1 MTVDILRLL
10 LPEIIL
16 LVTALVVVV
25 IDLITLRRANDKVL
39 AGVSIAGLLLAA
51 LAAYSLRGI
60 PPEAVTTMLAV
71 DGFATF
77 LMVAVLLAMSLVVL
91 YSYDYMKQYGQ
102 NRGEYYAFLLAVTLA
117 VVLAVGANDL
127 LMVWLAMEFVSIT
140 SYILVSYLRGNP
152 RSSEAGVKYF
162 LYGAVA
168 SAVMLYGISLIYGAT
183 GTTSLN
189 GVALAI
195 NGQGMMEG
203 GRALGFAA
211 VMLLL
216 VGLGFKASLVPF
228 HQWAPDV
235 YEGAPTPITGFLS
248 TASKIA
254 GFALLIRTLIVALPA
269 LSVDWL
275 TVLAGISMITI
286 LFGNLVALRQS
297 NIKRLLAYSSI
308 AQAGYVL
315 MGLVCVPQI
324 GFKILPFSDF
334 AFNGIN
340 GVLIYLFGYIF
351 TNLGAFAV
359 VIAIENKTGKVEIK
373 DYAGLIYR
381 SPWLASL
388 LLIFLLSLTGIPP
401 TLGFWG
407 KYFVFGAAMQIQ
419 FYPLALVGLIGAA
432 IGAGYYLNIVRYM
445 FFMPADDEEKIDVS
459 RSMSIVLG
467 VTAVAVVLIGLL
479 PSALITWATESV
491 QFLAAL

>member
-1 MTVDILRLL
+1 MTVDTLRLL

-16 LVTALVVVV
+16 LVTGLVVIV
-25 IDLITLRRANDKVL
+25 IDLITMRRANDKVL

-60 PPEAVTTMLAV
+60 PPEPVTTMLAV

-77 LMVAVLLAMSLVVL
+77 LMVAVLLGMSLVVL
-91 YSYDYMKQYGQ
+91 YSYDYMKQYGK
-102 NRGEYYAFLLAVTLA
+102 NRGEYYAFLLAVALA
-117 VVLAVGANDL
+117 VVLAVSANDL
-127 LMVWLAMEFVSIT
+127 LMVWLAMEFLSIT

-152 RSSEAGVKYF
+152 RSSEAGLKYF

-168 SAVMLYGISLIYGAT
+168 AAVMLYGISLIYGAT

-189 GVALAI
+189 GVAMAI
-195 NGQGMMEG
+195 SGQGVVEG

-211 VMLLL
+211 VVLLL

-248 TASKIA
+248 TVSKAA
-254 GFALLIRTLIVALPA
+254 GFALLVRTLIVALPS

-297 NIKRLLAYSSI
+297 NIKRMLAYSSI

-315 MGLVCVPQI
+315 MGLVCVPQV

-334 AFNGIN
+334 TFNGIN

-432 IGAGYYLNIVRYM
+432 IGAGYYLNVVRYM

-467 VTAVAVVLIGLL
+467 VTAVAVILLGLL

>member
-1 MTVDILRLL
+1 MTVDTLRLL

-16 LVTALVVVV
+16 LLTGLVVII
-25 IDLITLRRANDKVL
+25 IDLITMRRVNDTVL
-39 AGVSIAGLLLAA
+39 AGVSIAGMLLAA
-51 LAAYSLRGI
+51 LAAFSLRGI
-60 PPEAVTTMLAV
+60 PPEPVTAMLAV

-77 LMVAVLLAMSLVVL
+77 LMVAVLLGMSLVVL
-91 YSYDYMKQYGQ
+91 YSYDYMKQYGK
-102 NRGEYYAFLLAVTLA
+102 NRGEYYAFLLAVALA
-117 VVLAVGANDL
+117 IVLAVGANDL
-127 LMVWLAMEFVSIT
+127 LMVWLAMEFLSIT

-152 RSSEAGVKYF
+152 RSSEGALKYF

-168 SAVMLYGISLIYGAT
+168 SSVMLYGISLIYGAT
-183 GTTSLN
+183 GSTSLN
-189 GVALAI
+189 GIAQIVS
-195 NGQGMMEG
+195 GQGAIEG
-203 GRALGFAA
+203 ARALGFTAI
-211 VMLLL
+211 VLLI
-216 VGLGFKASLVPF
+216 VGFGFKTSLVPF
-228 HQWAPDV
+228 HQWAPDT

-248 TASKIA
+248 TASKAA
-254 GFALLIRTLIVALPA
+254 GFALMIRTLIVALPS

-308 AQAGYVL
+308 AQAGYIL
-315 MGLVCVPQI
+315 MGLVCVPQV
-324 GFKILPFSDF
+324 GFQILPFSDF
-334 AFNGIN
+334 QFNGIN

-359 VIAIENKTGKVEIK
+359 VIAIENRTGKVEIK

-407 KYFVFGAAMQIQ
+407 KYFVFGAAIQIQ

-445 FFMPADDEEKIDVS
+445 FLMPADDDEKIGVS
-459 RSMSIVLG
+459 RAISVALA
-467 VTAVAVVLIGLL
+467 VTGVAVILLGLL
-479 PSALITWATESV
+479 PSALITWATESA
-491 QFLAAL
+491 QFLASL